1 MWILQAF
8 YMLIQTHLLELS
20 SHLPNK
26 VFDETVNRN

>member
-1 MWILQAF
+1 MENLAAILVSVRN
-8 YMLIQTHLLELS
+8 LS